1 MRRVWQLGGLNGP
14 LEAWNDRYE
23 RFLFAQTA
31 SREKA
36 TPDAH
41 QRARKAVVD
50 TFFDRQYIPPT
61 CSRCWYSGM
70 NGKPGT
76 FARNPRKE
84 AGVVSD
90 GATLSVPGI
99 AAAGGMAVWMCPVSG
114 FASAGFGAGSRAFG
128 RSAGNVT
135 DNTFDSEPAVKDSDS
150 VESVEAHGQGAGVEI
165 YRPASHGLPAGECG
179 KHSPGA
185 SAAER

>member
-1 MRRVWQLGGLNGP
+1 MVLWKHGMTATSGSSSHKRPPARRPHQTRTSVPGRP
-14 LEAWNDRYE
+14 LLTH
-23 RFLFAQTA
+23 FLIA
-31 SREKA
+31 S
-36 TPDAH
+36 
-41 QRARKAVVD
+41 
-50 TFFDRQYIPPT
+50 TFHPQ